1 MCEDMGNTL
10 PVPSDGEA
18 HALENPNRE
27 RNNAQ
32 NSLPSPVSQM
42 PTSANSRVAAA
53 SAARPSK
60 WLNRDE
66 MDDRPKN
73 SPKRTPQRRNRVSV
87 PCGDDHLA
95 SVGFLLSGNF
105 RTRQKPQQRQPVS
118 FATNAPKRT
127 WQTLYKSR
135 NGAVQF
141 PKKQHKTHITTRCA
155 LERQISKDTT

>member
-1 MCEDMGNTL
+1 LADEPNKNPAAAGFLLCAKTWATL
-10 PVPSDGEA
+10 CPSQPTEKPMPWRTQTVK
-18 HALENPNRE
+18 E
-27 RNNAQ
+27 NNAQ

-42 PTSANSRVAAA
+42 LTSANLRAAAA

-95 SVGFLLSGNF
+95 SVGFLLFGNL
-105 RTRQKPQQRQPVS
+105 RTRQKPQQRHPAS
-118 FATNAPKRT
+118 FAVNAPKRT
-127 WQTLYKSR
+127 
-135 NGAVQF
+135 
-141 PKKQHKTHITTRCA
+141 
-155 LERQISKDTT
+155 

>member
-10 PVPSDGEA
+10 PAPTDGEPMPWRTQTVK
-18 HALENPNRE
+18 E
-27 RNNAQ
+27 NNAQ

-42 PTSANSRVAAA
+42 PTSANSRAAAA

-60 WLNRDE
+60 WLNRDD

-87 PCGDDHLA
+87 PCGDDHLV
-95 SVGFLLSGNF
+95 SVGFPLFGNF
-105 RTRQKPQQRQPVS
+105 RTRQKPQQRHPVS